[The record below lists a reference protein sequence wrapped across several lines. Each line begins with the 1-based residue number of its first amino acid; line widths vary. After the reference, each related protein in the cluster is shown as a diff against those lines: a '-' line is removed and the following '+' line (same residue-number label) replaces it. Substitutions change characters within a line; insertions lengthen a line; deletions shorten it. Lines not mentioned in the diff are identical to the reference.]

1 MKKKKIMNRF
11 IVVSAI
17 LFLGAMNIS
26 AQVTIGK
33 LVAPH
38 AAAVLDLSQVPSRN
52 LGLLMPRVELKALNS
67 FLPLTGNEEKAVG
80 MCIYNTAYS
89 PIYDPAKANSFCP
102 GTYVWNGAEW
112 NRLGEPCQILPIADP
127 VVSSC
132 SSNIIVPP
140 VHFMSY
146 NLGADPTYDTPKKQ
160 MAYVPTGDDDARVYG
175 GNYQWGRSGHE
186 YAVNAT
192 NYTRYN
198 GSINTVSGT
207 TNNPEPNKF
216 YMVAGN
222 WKTTPDYTLWGNGEL
237 LAGQPDDAGG
247 VKYTDDN
254 YYQNTD
260 WSNPSNNPC
269 PTGWRVPTEDE
280 LERFTNYDCQP
291 GNAGGN
297 ISGKGSVAYFD
308 ANSIYT
314 LVKVMNG
321 VPSTTLGRA
330 AGQTT
335 SGLAVYLKSEWDAAV
350 GAAGYLS
357 GLQADGTGMPDGK
370 KLYDTGAPNPVLFFP
385 AAGFR
390 HQTSSGNLDEV
401 NTHCRYWSSVPR
413 DDSYSYHLYVNNNT
427 VLSSNNGFPASG
439 FSIRCCKAE

>member
-33 LVAPH
+33 LAAPH
-38 AAAVLDLSQVPSRN
+38 AAAVLDLSQIESHN
-52 LGLLMPRVELKALNS
+52 LGLLLPRVKLTALNIFS
-67 FLPLTGNEEKAVG
+67 PLTGNEEKAAG
-80 MCIYNTAYS
+80 MCVYNTVRY
-89 PIYDPAKANSFCP
+89 ANSFCP
-102 GTYVWNGAEW
+102 GLYVWNGAEW

-132 SSNIIVPP
+132 TSNIIVPP

-160 MAYVPTGDDDARVYG
+160 MAYAPTGDDDAHVYG
-175 GNYQWGRSGHE
+175 GHYQWGRSGHE
-186 YAVNAT
+186 YAVNVT

-198 GSINTVSGT
+198 GSFNTVSGT
-207 TNNPEPNKF
+207 TDNPEPDKF

-222 WKTTPDYTLWGNGEL
+222 WKTTPDHTLWGNGEL
-237 LAGQPDDAGG
+237 LAAQNDDNGG
-247 VKYTDDN
+247 VKYSN
-254 YYQNTD
+254 NKYYQNTD
-260 WSNPSNNPC
+260 WSKPANNPC
-269 PTGWRVPTEDE
+269 PTGWRIPTQDE
-280 LERFTNYDCQP
+280 LERLAAYDCNP
-291 GNAGGN
+291 STANGVIN
-297 ISGKGSVAYFD
+297 GKGSVAYFD

-314 LVKVMNG
+314 LVKVRNG

-335 SGLAVYLKSEWDAAV
+335 PGLAVYLKSEWDAAV

-357 GLQADGTGMPDGK
+357 GLQADGTGMPAGK
-370 KLYDTGAPNPVLFFP
+370 KLYDTDAPNPVLFFP
-385 AAGFR
+385 AAGAR
-390 HQTSSGNLDEV
+390 NQTSGNLAEQ
-401 NTHCRYWSSVPR
+401 NITGRYWSCVPINTT
-413 DDSYSYHLYVNNNT
+413 YSYL
-427 VLSSNNGFPASG
+427 LLFDSSQILPHNNGYPASG
-439 FSIRCCKAE
+439 FSIRCCKVE